1 MIDIENLAKQTE
13 EEVASKRNIEEL
25 YNTTKQLARKYK
37 QVNKTAKDKSD
48 ITLTTAEEQMKR
60 LADYFEELIS
70 RPAPLNAADIQTAEE
85 ILRVNS
91 AKPTKNEVRKAI
103 KTLKNGKS
111 AGPDG
116 IPAEA
121 LKIDLSTLTNML
133 YEII

>member
-1 MIDIENLAKQTE
+1 
-13 EEVASKRNIEEL
+13 
-25 YNTTKQLARKYK
+25 
-37 QVNKTAKDKSD
+37 
-48 ITLTTAEEQMKR
+48 MKR
-60 LADYFEELIS
+60 WADYFEELIS

-85 ILRVNS
+85 ILRVTS